1 MLGAGWEKV
10 MLMCVGLLQIFTPAP
25 DNLVTGALDDRKTR
39 VSLDTRGGLDGL
51 ATPGG
56 AASSSGIR

>member
-1 MLGAGWEKV
+1 
-10 MLMCVGLLQIFTPAP
+10 MCVGLLQIYTPAP